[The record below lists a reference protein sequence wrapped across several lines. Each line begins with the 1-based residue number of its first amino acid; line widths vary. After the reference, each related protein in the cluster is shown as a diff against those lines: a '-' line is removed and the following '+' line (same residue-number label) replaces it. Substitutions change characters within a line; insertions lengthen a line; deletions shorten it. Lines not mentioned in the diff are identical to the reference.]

1 MNEYIKPVEAF
12 KKLEAA
18 KLLKQNVYIYGA
30 TGYGKTELIK
40 QYFKKDKYIYIPCRQ
55 NSCDLSVIP
64 DDCGQAVT
72 VVIDNVNAIDSDELR
87 SEIKELC
94 RRKNLWVIIL
104 GRSKMPSWLYDT
116 VITCHMLI
124 IPEENLA
131 LNEEGID
138 KYMRSEG
145 IILSTEELH
154 FQRKCCEG
162 NPFGVKYAAQQLL
175 AGNRI
180 GNELFEQN
188 SIMFQSYLERSV
200 ISELSTEIVDFLL
213 KISIVDSFTE
223 ELASI
228 ITGNSAVNSLI
239 ERTMDSGNFLE
250 KKNDV
255 YTLRYQMKS
264 ALRRKAGKEMSK
276 NDLHNYAV
284 LAGGYYE
291 SCGEDNKAL
300 ELYAKYNDSDRIR
313 ELLIR
318 NSRKNPETGY
328 FIEMR
333 EYYLMLSDEDIR
345 SDAYLMSAMSMLY
358 SMFLD
363 FDKSEYWYNELKAY
377 KNRTTC
383 SKQREAICLI
393 AYLDIGLPGRGS
405 VNILQLIKDCYTLLT
420 EKQLSVPEFSVTS
433 NLPSLMNGGKDFCDW
448 SKHDRE
454 IAATAGNI
462 VCAFLGKYGKGLANA
477 ALAESFYEKGGDPYE
492 IISLVSKAKLEA
504 EAGGKT
510 ELVFAATATLIRQYI
525 SHGEMDNAREL
536 LNSFEKTAQSEKL
549 HRLFPNIEAMRCRMS
564 LYSGDM
570 EAVGQWMKNAPDE
583 SRMFIAM
590 ERYRY
595 LTKIRCYIAYENY
608 DRAYA
613 LIESL
618 RYYAER
624 CDRKYINMELDILT
638 SVILFREGDE
648 WESRFIKALEKICEY
663 RFIPIISEEGAAVY
677 ELLNQCA
684 DSCSRNKKI
693 NREWFERVV
702 SETGRI
708 SRCYPMYLKAS
719 AKNFS
724 KLQPVDIRILNCLAD
739 GLSIQETAVRL
750 NMNYET
756 LRSRIKEVY
765 RKLDAKNKTE
775 AVMTARGMKLI

>member
-64 DDCGQAVT
+64 DECGRAVT

-94 RRKNLWVIIL
+94 RKKKLWVIIL
-104 GRSKMPSWLYDT
+104 GRSMMPSWLYDT

-124 IPEENLA
+124 IPEDNLA

-145 IILSTEELH
+145 IILSEEELH

-162 NPFGVKYAAQQLL
+162 NPFGVKYTAQQLL

-188 SIMFQSYLERSV
+188 SIMFQSYLEQSV

-264 ALRRKAGKEMSK
+264 ALRRKAVKELSK

-291 SCGEDNKAL
+291 SCNEDNKAL

-333 EYYLMLSDEDIR
+333 KYYLMLPDEDIR
-345 SDAYLMSAMSMLY
+345 SNAYLMSAMSMLY
-358 SMFLD
+358 SMLLD

-377 KNRTTC
+377 KNRAIG
-383 SKQREAICLI
+383 SKQREAISLI
-393 AYLDIGLPGRGS
+393 AYLDVGLSGRGS

-420 EKQLSVPEFSVTS
+420 EKSLSVPEFSVTS

-462 VCAFLGKYGKGLANA
+462 VCSFLGKYGKGLVNA

-492 IISLVSKAKLEA
+492 IISLISKAKLEA

-510 ELVFAATATLIRQYI
+510 ELIFAANATLIRQYI
-525 SHGEMDNAREL
+525 SHGEMDNAKEL

-583 SRMFIAM
+583 SRMFNAL

-613 LIESL
+613 LIETL

-638 SVILFREGDE
+638 SVILFRKGDE

-663 RFIPIISEEGAAVY
+663 RFIPIISEEGAAV
-677 ELLNQCA
+677 
-684 DSCSRNKKI
+684 
-693 NREWFERVV
+693 
-702 SETGRI
+702 
-708 SRCYPMYLKAS
+708 
-719 AKNFS
+719 
-724 KLQPVDIRILNCLAD
+724 
-739 GLSIQETAVRL
+739 
-750 NMNYET
+750 
-756 LRSRIKEVY
+756 
-765 RKLDAKNKTE
+765 
-775 AVMTARGMKLI
+775 

>member
-12 KKLEAA
+12 KKLDAA
-18 KLLKQNVYIYGA
+18 NLLKQNVYIYA
-30 TGYGKTELIK
+30 ASGYGKTELVK
-40 QYFKKDKYIYIPCRQ
+40 QYFKKGTYLYIPCSQ

-64 DDCGQAVT
+64 NDCERTVT

-87 SEIKELC
+87 GEIKELC
-94 RRKNLWVIIL
+94 RRKKLWVIIL
-104 GRSKMPSWLYDT
+104 GRSMMPSWLYDT
-116 VITCHMLI
+116 VITCHMVI
-124 IPEENLA
+124 IPEDDLA
-131 LNEEGID
+131 LTEEGID

-145 IILSTEELH
+145 IILSEEELR
-154 FQRKCCEG
+154 FQRETCEG
-162 NPFGVKYAAQQLL
+162 NAFGIKYAAQQLL
-175 AGNRI
+175 AGKRT

-188 SIMFQSYLERSV
+188 SIMYQRYLEQSI

-223 ELASI
+223 ALASI
-228 ITGNSAVNSLI
+228 ITGNSAVYSLI
-239 ERTMDSGNFLE
+239 ERTMDSGNFIY

-255 YTLRYQMKS
+255 YTLRLQMRN
-264 ALRRKAGKEMSK
+264 ALRRKAVKEIST

-333 EYYLMLSDEDIR
+333 KYYLMLSDEDIR
-345 SDAYLMSAMSMLY
+345 SNAYLMSAMSMLY
-358 SMFLD
+358 SMLLD

-377 KNRTTC
+377 KNRAIG
-383 SKQREAICLI
+383 SRQREAICLI
-393 AYLDIGLPGRGS
+393 AYLDVGLPGRGS

-420 EKQLSVPEFSVTS
+420 EKSLSVPEFSVTS

-462 VCAFLGKYGKGLANA
+462 VCAFLGKYGKGLVNA

-492 IISLVSKAKLEA
+492 IISLISKAKLEA

-510 ELVFAATATLIRQYI
+510 ELIFAANATLIRQYI
-525 SHGEMDNAREL
+525 SHGEMDNAKEL

-583 SRMFIAM
+583 SRMFNAL

-613 LIESL
+613 LIETL

-638 SVILFREGDE
+638 SVILFRKGDE

-677 ELLNQCA
+677 ELLNQ
-684 DSCSRNKKI
+684 
-693 NREWFERVV
+693 
-702 SETGRI
+702 
-708 SRCYPMYLKAS
+708 
-719 AKNFS
+719 
-724 KLQPVDIRILNCLAD
+724 
-739 GLSIQETAVRL
+739 
-750 NMNYET
+750 
-756 LRSRIKEVY
+756 
-765 RKLDAKNKTE
+765 
-775 AVMTARGMKLI
+775 

>member
-64 DDCGQAVT
+64 DECGRAVT

-94 RRKNLWVIIL
+94 RKKKLWVIIL
-104 GRSKMPSWLYDT
+104 GRSMMPSWLYDT

-124 IPEENLA
+124 IPEDNLA

-145 IILSTEELH
+145 IILSEEELH

-162 NPFGVKYAAQQLL
+162 NPFGVKYTAQQLL

-188 SIMFQSYLERSV
+188 SIMFQSYLEQSV

-264 ALRRKAGKEMSK
+264 ALRRKAVKELSK

-291 SCGEDNKAL
+291 SCNEDNKAL

-333 EYYLMLSDEDIR
+333 KYYLMLSDEDIR
-345 SDAYLMSAMSMLY
+345 SNAYLMSAMSMLY
-358 SMFLD
+358 SMLLD

-377 KNRTTC
+377 KNRAIG

-393 AYLDIGLPGRGS
+393 AYLDVGLPGRGS

-420 EKQLSVPEFSVTS
+420 EKSLSVPEFSVTS

-462 VCAFLGKYGKGLANA
+462 VCSFLGKYGKGLANA

-492 IISLVSKAKLEA
+492 IISLISKAKLEA

-510 ELVFAATATLIRQYI
+510 ELIFAANATLIRQYI
-525 SHGEMDNAREL
+525 SHGEMDNAKEL

-583 SRMFIAM
+583 SRMFNAL

-613 LIESL
+613 LIETL

-638 SVILFREGDE
+638 SVILFRKGDE
-648 WESRFIKALEKICEY
+648 WESIFIKALEKICEY

-693 NREWFERVV
+693 NREWFARVI

-708 SRCYPMYLKAS
+708 SRCYPMYLKAT
-719 AKNFS
+719 AKDFS
-724 KLQPVDIRILNCLAD
+724 KLQPMDIRILTCLAD

>member
-64 DDCGQAVT
+64 DECGRAVT

-94 RRKNLWVIIL
+94 RKKKLWVIIL
-104 GRSKMPSWLYDT
+104 GRSMMPSWLYDT

-124 IPEENLA
+124 IPEDNLA

-145 IILSTEELH
+145 IILSEEELH

-162 NPFGVKYAAQQLL
+162 NPFGVKYTAQQLL

-188 SIMFQSYLERSV
+188 SIMFQSYLEQSV

-264 ALRRKAGKEMSK
+264 ALRRKAVKELSK

-291 SCGEDNKAL
+291 SCNEDNKAL

-333 EYYLMLSDEDIR
+333 KYYLMLSDEDIR
-345 SDAYLMSAMSMLY
+345 SNAYLMSAMSMLY
-358 SMFLD
+358 SMLLD

-377 KNRTTC
+377 KNRAIG

-393 AYLDIGLPGRGS
+393 AYLDVGLPGRGS

-420 EKQLSVPEFSVTS
+420 EKSLSVPEFSVTS

-462 VCAFLGKYGKGLANA
+462 VCSFLGKYGKGLANA

-492 IISLVSKAKLEA
+492 IISLISKAKLEA

-510 ELVFAATATLIRQYI
+510 ELIFAANATLIRQYI
-525 SHGEMDNAREL
+525 SHGEMDNAKEL

-570 EAVGQWMKNAPDE
+570 EAVGQWMKKAPDE
-583 SRMFIAM
+583 SRMFNAL

-613 LIESL
+613 LIETL

-638 SVILFREGDE
+638 SVILFRKGDE
-648 WESRFIKALEKICEY
+648 WESIFIKALEKICEY

-693 NREWFERVV
+693 NREWFARVI

-708 SRCYPMYLKAS
+708 SRCYPMYLKAT
-719 AKNFS
+719 AKDFS
-724 KLQPVDIRILNCLAD
+724 KLQPMDIRILTCLAD

>member
-64 DDCGQAVT
+64 DECGRAVT

-94 RRKNLWVIIL
+94 RRKKLWVIIL
-104 GRSKMPSWLYDT
+104 GRSMMPSWLYDT

-124 IPEENLA
+124 IPEDNLA

-145 IILSTEELH
+145 IILSEEELH
-154 FQRKCCEG
+154 FQCKCCEG
-162 NPFGVKYAAQQLL
+162 NPFGVKYTAQQLL

-188 SIMFQSYLERSV
+188 SIMFQSYLEQSV

-223 ELASI
+223 ALASI
-228 ITGNSAVNSLI
+228 ITGNSAVYSLI

-264 ALRRKAGKEMSK
+264 ALRRKAVKEIST

-291 SCGEDNKAL
+291 SCNEDNKAL

-333 EYYLMLSDEDIR
+333 KYYLMLSDEDIR
-345 SDAYLMSAMSMLY
+345 SNAYLMSAMSMLY
-358 SMFLD
+358 SMLLD

-377 KNRTTC
+377 KNRTTG

-393 AYLDIGLPGRGS
+393 AYLDVGLSGRGS
-405 VNILQLIKDCYTLLT
+405 VNILQIIKDCYTLLT
-420 EKQLSVPEFSVTS
+420 EKSLSVPEFSVTS

-462 VCAFLGKYGKGLANA
+462 VCTFLGKYGKGLANA

-492 IISLVSKAKLEA
+492 IISLISKAKLEA

-510 ELVFAATATLIRQYI
+510 ELIFAANATLIRQYI
-525 SHGEMDNAREL
+525 SHGEMDNAKEL

-583 SRMFIAM
+583 SRMFNAL

-613 LIESL
+613 LIETL

-638 SVILFREGDE
+638 SVILFRKGDE
-648 WESRFIKALEKICEY
+648 WENRFIKALEKICEY

-677 ELLNQCA
+677 EMLSQCS

-719 AKNFS
+719 TKDLS
-724 KLQPVDIRILNCLAD
+724 KLQPMDIRILTCLAD

-765 RKLDAKNKTE
+765 RKLGAKNKTE

>member
-64 DDCGQAVT
+64 DECGRAVT

-94 RRKNLWVIIL
+94 RKKKLWVIIL
-104 GRSKMPSWLYDT
+104 GRSMMPSWLYDT

-124 IPEENLA
+124 IPEDNLA

-145 IILSTEELH
+145 IILSEEELH

-162 NPFGVKYAAQQLL
+162 NPFGVKYTAQQLL

-188 SIMFQSYLERSV
+188 SIMFQSYLEQSV

-264 ALRRKAGKEMSK
+264 ALRRKAVKELSK

-291 SCGEDNKAL
+291 SCNEDNKAL

-333 EYYLMLSDEDIR
+333 KYYLMLSDEDIR
-345 SDAYLMSAMSMLY
+345 SNAYLMSAMSMLY
-358 SMFLD
+358 SMLLD

-377 KNRTTC
+377 KNRAIG

-393 AYLDIGLPGRGS
+393 AYLDVGLPGRGS

-420 EKQLSVPEFSVTS
+420 EKSLSVPEFSVTS

-462 VCAFLGKYGKGLANA
+462 VCSFLGKYGKGLANA

-492 IISLVSKAKLEA
+492 IISLISKAKLEA

-510 ELVFAATATLIRQYI
+510 ELIFAANATLIRQYI
-525 SHGEMDNAREL
+525 SHGEMDNAKEL

-583 SRMFIAM
+583 SRMFNAL

-613 LIESL
+613 LIETL

-638 SVILFREGDE
+638 SVILFRKGDE

-693 NREWFERVV
+693 NREWFARVI

-708 SRCYPMYLKAS
+708 SRCYPMYLKAT
-719 AKNFS
+719 AKDFS
-724 KLQPVDIRILNCLAD
+724 KLQPMDIRILTCLAD

-750 NMNYET
+750 NINYET

>member
-12 KKLEAA
+12 KKLDAA
-18 KLLKQNVYIYGA
+18 NLLKQNVYIYGA

-40 QYFKKDKYIYIPCRQ
+40 QYFKKDKYIYIPCIQ

-64 DDCGQAVT
+64 DECGQAVT

-94 RRKNLWVIIL
+94 RKKKLWVIIL
-104 GRSKMPSWLYDT
+104 GRSMMPSWLYDT
-116 VITCHMLI
+116 VVTCHMLI
-124 IPEENLA
+124 IPEEDLA

-145 IILSTEELH
+145 IILSKEDLRFHSKTS
-154 FQRKCCEG
+154 EG
-162 NPFGVKYAAQQLL
+162 NVFAIKYAAQQLL
-175 AGNRI
+175 AGKHV
-180 GNELFEQN
+180 GNDFFEQN
-188 SIMFQSYLERSV
+188 SIMFQSYLEKDI
-200 ISELSTEIVDFLL
+200 ISELSSEIVDFLL

-223 ELASI
+223 ALASI
-228 ITGNSAVNSLI
+228 ITGNSAVYSLI
-239 ERTMDSGNFLE
+239 ERTMDSGNFIY

-255 YTLRYQMKS
+255 YTLRLQMS
-264 ALRRKAGKEMSK
+264 NALRRKAVKEIST

-328 FIEMR
+328 FIEMKK
-333 EYYLMLSDEDIR
+333 YYLMLSDEDIR
-345 SDAYLMSAMSMLY
+345 SNAYLMSAMSMLY
-358 SMFLD
+358 SMLLD

-377 KNRTTC
+377 KNRTTG

-393 AYLDIGLPGRGS
+393 AYLDVGLPSRGS

-420 EKQLSVPEFSVTS
+420 EKSLSVPEFSVTS

-462 VCAFLGKYGKGLANA
+462 VCAFLGKYGKGLENA

-510 ELVFAATATLIRQYI
+510 ELIFAANATLIRQYI
-525 SHGEMDNAREL
+525 SHGEMDNAKEL

-583 SRMFIAM
+583 SRMFNAL

-613 LIESL
+613 LIETL

-638 SVILFREGDE
+638 SVILFRKGDE

-693 NREWFERVV
+693 NREWFARVI

-708 SRCYPMYLKAS
+708 TRCYPMYLKAT
-719 AKNFS
+719 AKDFS
-724 KLQPVDIRILNCLAD
+724 KLQPMDIRILTCLAD

>member
-12 KKLEAA
+12 KKLDAA
-18 KLLKQNVYIYGA
+18 NLLKQNVYIYA
-30 TGYGKTELIK
+30 ASGYGKTELVK
-40 QYFKKDKYIYIPCRQ
+40 QYFKKGTYLYIPCSQ

-64 DDCGQAVT
+64 NDCERTVT

-87 SEIKELC
+87 GEIKELC
-94 RRKNLWVIIL
+94 RRKKLWVIIL
-104 GRSKMPSWLYDT
+104 GRSMMPSWLYDT
-116 VITCHMLI
+116 VITCHMVI
-124 IPEENLA
+124 IPEDDLA
-131 LNEEGID
+131 LTEEGID

-145 IILSTEELH
+145 IILSEEELR
-154 FQRKCCEG
+154 FQRETCEG
-162 NPFGVKYAAQQLL
+162 NAFGIKYAAQQLL
-175 AGNRI
+175 AGKRT

-188 SIMFQSYLERSV
+188 SIMYQRYLEQSI

-223 ELASI
+223 ALAAI

-239 ERTMDSGNFLE
+239 ERTMDSGNFIR
-250 KKNDV
+250 KKNDE
-255 YTLRYQMKS
+255 YTLRWQMKC
-264 ALRRKAGKEMSK
+264 ALCRKAGKEMSK

-291 SCGEDNKAL
+291 SCNEDNKAL

-333 EYYLMLSDEDIR
+333 KYYLMLSDEDIR
-345 SDAYLMSAMSMLY
+345 SNAYLMSAMSMLY
-358 SMFLD
+358 SMLLD

-377 KNRTTC
+377 KNRAIG

-393 AYLDIGLPGRGS
+393 AYLDVGLSCRGS
-405 VNILQLIKDCYTLLT
+405 VNILQIIKDCYTLLT
-420 EKQLSVPEFSVTS
+420 EKSLSVPEFSVTS

-462 VCAFLGKYGKGLANA
+462 VCSFLGKYGKGLANA

-492 IISLVSKAKLEA
+492 IISLISKAKIEA

-510 ELVFAATATLIRQYI
+510 ELIFAANATLIRQYI
-525 SHGEMDNAREL
+525 SHGEMDNAKEL

-583 SRMFIAM
+583 SRMFIAL

-608 DRAYA
+608 NRAYA
-613 LIESL
+613 LIETL

-638 SVILFREGDE
+638 SVILFRKGDE

-677 ELLNQCA
+677 EMLNQCA

-693 NREWFERVV
+693 NREWFARVI

-719 AKNFS
+719 TKDFS
-724 KLQPVDIRILNCLAD
+724 KLQPMDIRILTCLAD

>member
-64 DDCGQAVT
+64 DECGRAVT

-94 RRKNLWVIIL
+94 RKKKLWVIIL
-104 GRSKMPSWLYDT
+104 GRSMMPSWLYDT

-124 IPEENLA
+124 IPEDNLA

-145 IILSTEELH
+145 IILSEEELH

-162 NPFGVKYAAQQLL
+162 NPFGVKYTAQQLL

-188 SIMFQSYLERSV
+188 SIMFQSYLEQSV

-264 ALRRKAGKEMSK
+264 ALRRKAVKELSK

-291 SCGEDNKAL
+291 SCNEDNKAL

-333 EYYLMLSDEDIR
+333 KYYLMLSDEDIR
-345 SDAYLMSAMSMLY
+345 SNAYLMSAMSMLY
-358 SMFLD
+358 SMLLD

-377 KNRTTC
+377 KNRAIG

-393 AYLDIGLPGRGS
+393 AYLDVGLPGRGS

-420 EKQLSVPEFSVTS
+420 EKSLSVPEFSVTS

-462 VCAFLGKYGKGLANA
+462 VCSFLGKYGKGLANA

-492 IISLVSKAKLEA
+492 IISLISKAKLEA

-510 ELVFAATATLIRQYI
+510 ELIFAANATLIRQYI
-525 SHGEMDNAREL
+525 SHGEMDNAKEL

-583 SRMFIAM
+583 SRMFNAL

-613 LIESL
+613 LIETL

-638 SVILFREGDE
+638 SVILFRKGDE

-693 NREWFERVV
+693 NREWFARVI

-708 SRCYPMYLKAS
+708 SRCYPMYLKAT
-719 AKNFS
+719 AKDFS
-724 KLQPVDIRILNCLAD
+724 KLQPMDIRILTCLAD

>member
-1 MNEYIKPVEAF
+1 MDEYIKPVEAF
-12 KKLEAA
+12 KKLDAA
-18 KLLKQNVYIYGA
+18 NLLKQNVYIYA
-30 TGYGKTELIK
+30 ASGYGKTELVK
-40 QYFKKDKYIYIPCRQ
+40 QYFKKGTYLYIPCSQ

-64 DDCGQAVT
+64 NDCERTVT

-87 SEIKELC
+87 GEIKELC
-94 RRKNLWVIIL
+94 RRKKLWVIIL
-104 GRSKMPSWLYDT
+104 GRSMMPSWLYDT
-116 VITCHMLI
+116 VVTCHMLI
-124 IPEENLA
+124 IPEEDLA
-131 LNEEGID
+131 LTEEGID

-145 IILSTEELH
+145 IILSEEELR
-154 FQRKCCEG
+154 FQRETCEG
-162 NPFGVKYAAQQLL
+162 NAFGIKYAAQQLL
-175 AGNRI
+175 AGKRT

-188 SIMFQSYLERSV
+188 SIMYQRYLEQS
-200 ISELSTEIVDFLL
+200 IIAELSTEIVDFLL

-223 ELASI
+223 ALAAI

-255 YTLRYQMKS
+255 YTLRRQMIC

-333 EYYLMLSDEDIR
+333 KYYLMLSDEDIR
-345 SDAYLMSAMSMLY
+345 SNVYLMSAMSMLY
-358 SMFLD
+358 SMLMD

-377 KNRTTC
+377 KNRAIG

-393 AYLDIGLPGRGS
+393 AYLDVALSGRGS
-405 VNILQLIKDCYTLLT
+405 VNILQIIKDCYTLLT
-420 EKQLSVPEFSVTS
+420 EKSLSVPEFSVTS

-462 VCAFLGKYGKGLANA
+462 VCSFLGKYGKGLVNA

-492 IISLVSKAKLEA
+492 IISLISKAKLEA

-510 ELVFAATATLIRQYI
+510 ELIFAANATLIRQYI
-525 SHGEMDNAREL
+525 SHGEMDNAKEL

-583 SRMFIAM
+583 SRMFNAL

-613 LIESL
+613 LIETL

-638 SVILFREGDE
+638 SVILFRKGDE

-693 NREWFERVV
+693 NREWFARVI

-708 SRCYPMYLKAS
+708 SRCYPMYLKAT
-719 AKNFS
+719 AKDFS
-724 KLQPVDIRILNCLAD
+724 KLQPMDIRILTCLAD

>member
-30 TGYGKTELIK
+30 TGYGKTELVK

-64 DDCGQAVT
+64 DDCGRTVT

-94 RRKNLWVIIL
+94 REKKLWVIIL
-104 GRSKMPSWLYDT
+104 GRSMMPSWLYDT
-116 VITCHMLI
+116 VVTCHMLI
-124 IPEENLA
+124 IPEEDLA

-145 IILSTEELH
+145 IILSEEELH

-162 NPFGVKYAAQQLL
+162 NPFGVKYTAQQLL

-188 SIMFQSYLERSV
+188 SIMFQSYLEQSV

-223 ELASI
+223 ALASI
-228 ITGNSAVNSLI
+228 ITGNSAVYSLI

-264 ALRRKAGKEMSK
+264 ALRRKAVKELSK

-318 NSRKNPETGY
+318 NSRKSPETGY

-333 EYYLMLSDEDIR
+333 KYYLMLSDEDIR
-345 SDAYLMSAMSMLY
+345 SNAYLMSAMSMLY
-358 SMFLD
+358 SMLLD

-377 KNRTTC
+377 KNRTTG
-383 SKQREAICLI
+383 SKQREAISLI
-393 AYLDIGLPGRGS
+393 AYLDVGLSSRGS

-420 EKQLSVPEFSVTS
+420 EKSLSVPEFSVTS

-462 VCAFLGKYGKGLANA
+462 VCSFLGKYGKGLANA

-492 IISLVSKAKLEA
+492 IISLISKAKLEA

-510 ELVFAATATLIRQYI
+510 ELIFAANATLIRQYI
-525 SHGEMDNAREL
+525 SHGEMDNAKEL

-549 HRLFPNIEAMRCRMS
+549 HRLFPNIEAMKCRMS

-583 SRMFIAM
+583 SRMFNAL

-613 LIESL
+613 LIETL

-638 SVILFREGDE
+638 SVILFRKGDE

-708 SRCYPMYLKAS
+708 SRCYPMYLKAT
-719 AKNFS
+719 AKDFS
-724 KLQPVDIRILNCLAD
+724 KLQPMDIRILTCLAD
-739 GLSIQETAVRL
+739 GLSIQETAVKL

-765 RKLDAKNKTE
+765 RKLNAKNKTE
-775 AVMTARGMKLI
+775 AVITARGMKLI

>member
-1 MNEYIKPVEAF
+1 MDEYIKPVEAF
-12 KKLEAA
+12 KKLDAA
-18 KLLKQNVYIYGA
+18 NLLKQNVYIYA
-30 TGYGKTELIK
+30 ASGYGKTELVK
-40 QYFKKDKYIYIPCRQ
+40 QYFKKGTYLYIPCSQ
-55 NSCDLSVIP
+55 NCCDLSVIP
-64 DDCGQAVT
+64 NDCERTVT

-87 SEIKELC
+87 GEIKELC
-94 RRKNLWVIIL
+94 RRKKLWVIIL
-104 GRSKMPSWLYDT
+104 GRSMMPSWLYDT
-116 VITCHMLI
+116 VVTCHMLI
-124 IPEENLA
+124 IPEEDLA
-131 LNEEGID
+131 LTEEGID

-145 IILSTEELH
+145 IILSEEELR
-154 FQRKCCEG
+154 FQRETCEG
-162 NPFGVKYAAQQLL
+162 NAFGIKYAAQQLL
-175 AGNRI
+175 AGKHT

-188 SIMFQSYLERSV
+188 SIMYQRYLEQS
-200 ISELSTEIVDFLL
+200 IIAELSTEIVDFLL

-223 ELASI
+223 ALAAI

-255 YTLRYQMKS
+255 YTLRRQMIC

-333 EYYLMLSDEDIR
+333 KYYLMLSDEDIR
-345 SDAYLMSAMSMLY
+345 SNVYLMSAMSMLY
-358 SMFLD
+358 SMLMD

-377 KNRTTC
+377 KNRAIG

-393 AYLDIGLPGRGS
+393 AYLDVALSGRGS
-405 VNILQLIKDCYTLLT
+405 VNILQIIKDCYTLLT
-420 EKQLSVPEFSVTS
+420 EKSLSVPEFSVTS

-462 VCAFLGKYGKGLANA
+462 VCSFLGKYGKGLVNA

-492 IISLVSKAKLEA
+492 IISLISKAKLEA

-510 ELVFAATATLIRQYI
+510 ELIFAANATLIRQYI
-525 SHGEMDNAREL
+525 SHGEMDNAKEL

-583 SRMFIAM
+583 SRMFNAL

-613 LIESL
+613 LIETL

-638 SVILFREGDE
+638 SVILFRKGDE

-693 NREWFERVV
+693 NREWFARVI

-708 SRCYPMYLKAS
+708 SRCYPMYLKAT
-719 AKNFS
+719 AKDFS
-724 KLQPVDIRILNCLAD
+724 KLQPMDIRILTCLAD

>member
-1 MNEYIKPVEAF
+1 M
-12 KKLEAA
+12 
-18 KLLKQNVYIYGA
+18 
-30 TGYGKTELIK
+30 
-40 QYFKKDKYIYIPCRQ
+40 
-55 NSCDLSVIP
+55 
-64 DDCGQAVT
+64 
-72 VVIDNVNAIDSDELR
+72 
-87 SEIKELC
+87 
-94 RRKNLWVIIL
+94 
-104 GRSKMPSWLYDT
+104 MPSWLYDT

-124 IPEENLA
+124 IPEDNLA

-145 IILSTEELH
+145 IILSEEELH

-162 NPFGVKYAAQQLL
+162 NPFGVKYTAQQLL

-188 SIMFQSYLERSV
+188 SIMFQSYLEQSV

-264 ALRRKAGKEMSK
+264 ALRRKAVKELSK

-284 LAGGYYE
+284 LAGGYFE
-291 SCGEDNKAL
+291 SCNEDNKAL

-333 EYYLMLSDEDIR
+333 KYYLMLPDEDIR
-345 SDAYLMSAMSMLY
+345 SNAYLMSAMSMLY
-358 SMFLD
+358 SMLLD

-377 KNRTTC
+377 KNRAIG
-383 SKQREAICLI
+383 SKQREAISLI
-393 AYLDIGLPGRGS
+393 AYLDVGLSGRGS

-420 EKQLSVPEFSVTS
+420 EKSLSVPEFSVTS

-462 VCAFLGKYGKGLANA
+462 VCSFLGKYGKGLANA

-492 IISLVSKAKLEA
+492 IISLISKAKLEA

-510 ELVFAATATLIRQYI
+510 ELIFAANATLIRQYI
-525 SHGEMDNAREL
+525 SHGEMDNAKEL

-583 SRMFIAM
+583 SRMFNAL

-613 LIESL
+613 LIETL

-638 SVILFREGDE
+638 SVILFRKGDE

-693 NREWFERVV
+693 NREWFARVI

-708 SRCYPMYLKAS
+708 SRCYPMYLKAT
-719 AKNFS
+719 AKDFS
-724 KLQPVDIRILNCLAD
+724 KLQPMDIRILTCLAD

>member
-12 KKLEAA
+12 KKLDAA
-18 KLLKQNVYIYGA
+18 NLLKQNVYIYGA

-40 QYFKKDKYIYIPCRQ
+40 QYFKKDKYIYIPCIQ

-64 DDCGQAVT
+64 DECGQAVT

-94 RRKNLWVIIL
+94 RRKKLWVIIL
-104 GRSKMPSWLYDT
+104 GRSMMPSWLYDT
-116 VITCHMLI
+116 VVTCHMLI
-124 IPEENLA
+124 IPEEDLA

-145 IILSTEELH
+145 IILSEEELR

-162 NPFGVKYAAQQLL
+162 NPFGVKYTAQQLL

-188 SIMFQSYLERSV
+188 SIMFQSYLEQSV

-213 KISIVDSFTE
+213 KISIVDSFSE
-223 ELASI
+223 ALASI
-228 ITGNSAVNSLI
+228 ITGNSAVYSLI

-264 ALRRKAGKEMSK
+264 ALRRKAVKEIST
-276 NDLHNYAV
+276 NDLHNYVV

-328 FIEMR
+328 FIEMKK
-333 EYYLMLSDEDIR
+333 YYLMLSDEDIR
-345 SDAYLMSAMSMLY
+345 SNSYLMSAMSMLY
-358 SMFLD
+358 SMLLD

-377 KNRTTC
+377 KNRTTG

-393 AYLDIGLPGRGS
+393 AYLDVGLPSRGS
-405 VNILQLIKDCYTLLT
+405 VNILQLIKDSYTLLT
-420 EKQLSVPEFSVTS
+420 EKSLSVPEFSVTS

-462 VCAFLGKYGKGLANA
+462 VCAFLGKYGKGLVNA

-492 IISLVSKAKLEA
+492 IISLISKAKLEA

-510 ELVFAATATLIRQYI
+510 ELIFAATATLIRQYI
-525 SHGEMDNAREL
+525 SHGEMDNAKEL

-570 EAVGQWMKNAPDE
+570 EAVGQWMKTAPDE
-583 SRMFIAM
+583 SVMFIAL

-613 LIESL
+613 LIETL

-638 SVILFREGDE
+638 SVILFRKGDE

-663 RFIPIISEEGAAVY
+663 RFIPIILEEGAAVY
-677 ELLNQCA
+677 EMLGQCA

-708 SRCYPMYLKAS
+708 SRCYPMYLKAT
-719 AKNFS
+719 AKDFS
-724 KLQPVDIRILNCLAD
+724 KLQPMDIRILTCLAD

>member
-12 KKLEAA
+12 KKLNAA
-18 KLLKQNVYIYGA
+18 NLLKQNVYIYA
-30 TGYGKTELIK
+30 ASGYGKTELVK
-40 QYFKKDKYIYIPCRQ
+40 QYFKKGTYLYIPCSQ

-64 DDCGQAVT
+64 NDCERTVT

-87 SEIKELC
+87 GEIKELC
-94 RRKNLWVIIL
+94 RRKKLWVIIL
-104 GRSKMPSWLYDT
+104 GRSMMPSWLYDT
-116 VITCHMLI
+116 VVTCHMLI
-124 IPEENLA
+124 IPEEDLA
-131 LNEEGID
+131 LTDEGID

-145 IILSTEELH
+145 IILSEEELR
-154 FQRKCCEG
+154 FQRETCEG
-162 NPFGVKYAAQQLL
+162 NAFGIKYAAQQLL
-175 AGNRI
+175 AGKHT

-188 SIMFQSYLERSV
+188 SIMYQRYLEQSI

-223 ELASI
+223 ALASI

-250 KKNDV
+250 KKNDE
-255 YTLRYQMKS
+255 YTLRWQMKC
-264 ALRRKAGKEMSK
+264 ALRRKAVKEMSK
-276 NDLHNYAV
+276 NDLHNCAV

-291 SCGEDNKAL
+291 SCNEDNKAL

-333 EYYLMLSDEDIR
+333 KYYLMLSDEDIR
-345 SDAYLMSAMSMLY
+345 SNAYLMSAMSMLY
-358 SMFLD
+358 SMLLD

-377 KNRTTC
+377 KNRAIG

-393 AYLDIGLPGRGS
+393 AYLDVALSGRGS
-405 VNILQLIKDCYTLLT
+405 VNILQIIKDCYTLLT
-420 EKQLSVPEFSVTS
+420 EKSLSVPEFSVTS

-462 VCAFLGKYGKGLANA
+462 VCSFLGKYGKGLVNA

-492 IISLVSKAKLEA
+492 IISHISKAKLEA

-510 ELVFAATATLIRQYI
+510 ELIFAANATLIRQYI
-525 SHGEMDNAREL
+525 SHGEMDNAKEL

-583 SRMFIAM
+583 SRMFNAL

-613 LIESL
+613 LIETL

-624 CDRKYINMELDILT
+624 CDRKYIIMELDILT
-638 SVILFREGDE
+638 SVILFRKGDE

-693 NREWFERVV
+693 NREWFARVI

-708 SRCYPMYLKAS
+708 SRCYPMYLKATV
-719 AKNFS
+719 KDFS
-724 KLQPVDIRILNCLAD
+724 KLQPMDIRILTCLAD

>member
-64 DDCGQAVT
+64 DECGRAVT

-94 RRKNLWVIIL
+94 RKKKLWVIIL
-104 GRSKMPSWLYDT
+104 GRSMMPSWLYDT

-124 IPEENLA
+124 IPEDNLA

-145 IILSTEELH
+145 IILSEEELH

-162 NPFGVKYAAQQLL
+162 NPFGVKYTAQQLL

-188 SIMFQSYLERSV
+188 SIMFQSYLEQSV

-264 ALRRKAGKEMSK
+264 ALRRKAVKELSK

-291 SCGEDNKAL
+291 SCNEDNKAL

-333 EYYLMLSDEDIR
+333 KYYLMLPDEDIR
-345 SDAYLMSAMSMLY
+345 SNAYLMSAMSMLY
-358 SMFLD
+358 SMLLD

-377 KNRTTC
+377 KNRAIG
-383 SKQREAICLI
+383 SKQREAISLI
-393 AYLDIGLPGRGS
+393 AYLDVGLSGRGS

-420 EKQLSVPEFSVTS
+420 EKSLSVPEFSVTS

-462 VCAFLGKYGKGLANA
+462 VCSFLGKYGKGLVNA

-492 IISLVSKAKLEA
+492 IISLISKAKLEA

-510 ELVFAATATLIRQYI
+510 ELIFAANATLIRQYI
-525 SHGEMDNAREL
+525 SHGEMDNAKEL

-583 SRMFIAM
+583 SRMFNAL

-613 LIESL
+613 LIETL

-638 SVILFREGDE
+638 SVILFRKGDE

-693 NREWFERVV
+693 NREWFARVI

-708 SRCYPMYLKAS
+708 SRCYPMYLKAT
-719 AKNFS
+719 AKDFS
-724 KLQPVDIRILNCLAD
+724 KLQPMDIRILTCLAD

>member
-1 MNEYIKPVEAF
+1 MY
-12 KKLEAA
+12 
-18 KLLKQNVYIYGA
+18 
-30 TGYGKTELIK
+30 
-40 QYFKKDKYIYIPCRQ
+40 
-55 NSCDLSVIP
+55 
-64 DDCGQAVT
+64 
-72 VVIDNVNAIDSDELR
+72 
-87 SEIKELC
+87 
-94 RRKNLWVIIL
+94 
-104 GRSKMPSWLYDT
+104 
-116 VITCHMLI
+116 
-124 IPEENLA
+124 
-131 LNEEGID
+131 
-138 KYMRSEG
+138 
-145 IILSTEELH
+145 
-154 FQRKCCEG
+154 QR
-162 NPFGVKYAAQQLL
+162 
-175 AGNRI
+175 
-180 GNELFEQN
+180 
-188 SIMFQSYLERSV
+188 YLEQS
-200 ISELSTEIVDFLL
+200 IIAELSTEIVDFLL

-223 ELASI
+223 ALAAI

-255 YTLRYQMKS
+255 YTLRRQMIC

-333 EYYLMLSDEDIR
+333 KYYLMLSDEDIR
-345 SDAYLMSAMSMLY
+345 SNVYLMSAMSMLY
-358 SMFLD
+358 SMLMD

-377 KNRTTC
+377 KNRAIG

-393 AYLDIGLPGRGS
+393 AYLDVALSGRGS
-405 VNILQLIKDCYTLLT
+405 VNILQIIKDCYTLLT
-420 EKQLSVPEFSVTS
+420 EKSLSVPEFSVTS

-462 VCAFLGKYGKGLANA
+462 VCSFLGKYGKGLVNA

-492 IISLVSKAKLEA
+492 IISLISKAKLEA

-510 ELVFAATATLIRQYI
+510 ELIFAANATLIRQYI
-525 SHGEMDNAREL
+525 SHGEMDNAKEL

-583 SRMFIAM
+583 SRMFNAL

-613 LIESL
+613 LIETL

-638 SVILFREGDE
+638 SVILFRKGDE

-693 NREWFERVV
+693 NREWFARVI

-708 SRCYPMYLKAS
+708 SRCYPMYLKAT
-719 AKNFS
+719 AKDFS
-724 KLQPVDIRILNCLAD
+724 KLQPMDIRILTCLAD

>member
-345 SDAYLMSAMSMLY
+345 SNAYLMSAMSMLY

-377 KNRTTC
+377 KNRTTG

-492 IISLVSKAKLEA
+492 IISLISKAKLEA

-583 SRMFIAM
+583 SRMFIAL

-719 AKNFS
+719 AKDFS
-724 KLQPVDIRILNCLAD
+724 KLQPVDIRILTCLAD

>member
-64 DDCGQAVT
+64 DECGRAVT

-94 RRKNLWVIIL
+94 RRKKLWVIIL
-104 GRSKMPSWLYDT
+104 GRSMMPSWLYDT
-116 VITCHMLI
+116 VVTCHMLI
-124 IPEENLA
+124 ISEEDLA

-145 IILSTEELH
+145 IILSKEDLRFHSKT
-154 FQRKCCEG
+154 CEG
-162 NPFGVKYAAQQLL
+162 NAFAVKYAAQQLL
-175 AGNRI
+175 AGKHI
-180 GNELFEQN
+180 GNDFFEQN
-188 SIMFQSYLERSV
+188 SIMFQSYLEKDI
-200 ISELSTEIVDFLL
+200 ISELSSEIVDFLL

-223 ELASI
+223 ALASI
-228 ITGNSAVNSLI
+228 ITGNSAVYSLI
-239 ERTMDSGNFLE
+239 ERTMDSGNFIY

-255 YTLRYQMKS
+255 YTLRLQMRN
-264 ALRRKAGKEMSK
+264 ALRRKAVKEIST

-328 FIEMR
+328 FIEMKK
-333 EYYLMLSDEDIR
+333 YYLMLSDEDIR
-345 SDAYLMSAMSMLY
+345 SNAYLMSAMSMLY
-358 SMFLD
+358 SMLLD

-377 KNRTTC
+377 KNRTTG

-393 AYLDIGLPGRGS
+393 AYLDVGLPSRGS

-420 EKQLSVPEFSVTS
+420 EKSLSVPEFSVTS

-492 IISLVSKAKLEA
+492 IISLISKAKLEA

-510 ELVFAATATLIRQYI
+510 ELIFAANATLIRQYI
-525 SHGEMDNAREL
+525 SHGEMDNAKEL
-536 LNSFEKTAQSEKL
+536 LSSFEKTARSENL
-549 HRLFPNIEAMRCRMS
+549 HRLYPNIEAMRCRMS

-583 SRMFIAM
+583 SRMFNAL

-613 LIESL
+613 LIETL
-618 RYYAER
+618 RYYAQR

-638 SVILFREGDE
+638 SVILFRKGDE

-693 NREWFERVV
+693 NREWFARVI

-708 SRCYPMYLKAS
+708 TRCYPMYLKAT
-719 AKNFS
+719 AKDFS
-724 KLQPVDIRILNCLAD
+724 KLQPMDIRILTCLAD
-739 GLSIQETAVRL
+739 GLSIQETAVKL

>member
-64 DDCGQAVT
+64 DECGRAVT

-94 RRKNLWVIIL
+94 RRKMLWVIIL
-104 GRSKMPSWLYDT
+104 GRSMMPSWLYDT

-124 IPEENLA
+124 IPEDNLA

-145 IILSTEELH
+145 IILSEEELH

-162 NPFGVKYAAQQLL
+162 NPFGVKYTAQQLL

-188 SIMFQSYLERSV
+188 SIMFQSYLEQSV

-264 ALRRKAGKEMSK
+264 ALRRKAVKELSK

-291 SCGEDNKAL
+291 SCNEDNKAL

-333 EYYLMLSDEDIR
+333 KYYLMLSDEDIR
-345 SDAYLMSAMSMLY
+345 SNAYLMSAMSMLY
-358 SMFLD
+358 SMLLD

-377 KNRTTC
+377 KNRAIG

-393 AYLDIGLPGRGS
+393 AYLDVGLPGRGS

-420 EKQLSVPEFSVTS
+420 EKSLSVPEFSVTS

-462 VCAFLGKYGKGLANA
+462 VCSFLGKYGKGLANA

-492 IISLVSKAKLEA
+492 IISLISKAKLEA

-510 ELVFAATATLIRQYI
+510 ELIFAANATLIRQYI
-525 SHGEMDNAREL
+525 SHGEMDNAKEL

-583 SRMFIAM
+583 SRMFNAL

-613 LIESL
+613 LIETL

-638 SVILFREGDE
+638 SVILFRKGDE

-693 NREWFERVV
+693 NREWFARVI

-708 SRCYPMYLKAS
+708 SRCYPMYLKAT
-719 AKNFS
+719 AKDFS
-724 KLQPVDIRILNCLAD
+724 KLQPMDIRILTCLAD

>member
-64 DDCGQAVT
+64 DECGRAVT

-104 GRSKMPSWLYDT
+104 GRSMMPGWLYDT

-345 SDAYLMSAMSMLY
+345 SNAYLMSAMSMLY

-377 KNRTTC
+377 KNRTTG

-393 AYLDIGLPGRGS
+393 AYLDIGLSGRGS

-420 EKQLSVPEFSVTS
+420 EKSLSVPEFSVTS

-492 IISLVSKAKLEA
+492 IISLISKAKLEA

-613 LIESL
+613 LIETL

-638 SVILFREGDE
+638 SVILFRKGDE
-648 WESRFIKALEKICEY
+648 WKSRFIKALEKICEY

-719 AKNFS
+719 AKDFS
-724 KLQPVDIRILNCLAD
+724 KLQPVDIRILTCLAD

-765 RKLDAKNKTE
+765 RKLEAKNKTE

>member
-345 SDAYLMSAMSMLY
+345 SNAYLMSAMSMLY

-377 KNRTTC
+377 KNRTTG

-420 EKQLSVPEFSVTS
+420 EKSLSVPEFSVTS

-492 IISLVSKAKLEA
+492 IISLISKAKLEA

-583 SRMFIAM
+583 SRMFIAL

-677 ELLNQCA
+677 EMLGQCA

-708 SRCYPMYLKAS
+708 SRCYPMYLKAT
-719 AKNFS
+719 AKDFS
-724 KLQPVDIRILNCLAD
+724 KLQPMDIRILTCLAD
-739 GLSIQETAVRL
+739 GLSIQETAVKL

-765 RKLDAKNKTE
+765 RKLNAKNKTE

>member
-1 MNEYIKPVEAF
+1 MDEYIKPVEAF
-12 KKLEAA
+12 KKLDAA
-18 KLLKQNVYIYGA
+18 NLLKQNVYIYA
-30 TGYGKTELIK
+30 ASGYGKTELVK
-40 QYFKKDKYIYIPCRQ
+40 QYFKKGTYLYIPCSQ

-64 DDCGQAVT
+64 NDCERTVT

-87 SEIKELC
+87 GEIKELC
-94 RRKNLWVIIL
+94 RRKKLWVIIL
-104 GRSKMPSWLYDT
+104 GRSMMPSWLYDT
-116 VITCHMLI
+116 VVTCHMLI
-124 IPEENLA
+124 IPEEDLA
-131 LNEEGID
+131 LTEEGID

-145 IILSTEELH
+145 IILSEEELR
-154 FQRKCCEG
+154 FQRETCEG
-162 NPFGVKYAAQQLL
+162 NAFGIKYAAQQLL
-175 AGNRI
+175 AGKRT

-188 SIMFQSYLERSV
+188 SIMYQRYLEQS
-200 ISELSTEIVDFLL
+200 IIAELSTEIVDFLL

-223 ELASI
+223 ALAAI

-255 YTLRYQMKS
+255 YTLRRQMIC
-264 ALRRKAGKEMSK
+264 ALRIKAGKEMSK

-333 EYYLMLSDEDIR
+333 KYYLMLSDEDIR
-345 SDAYLMSAMSMLY
+345 SNVYLMSAMSMLY
-358 SMFLD
+358 SMLMD

-377 KNRTTC
+377 KNRAIG

-393 AYLDIGLPGRGS
+393 AYLDVALSCRGS
-405 VNILQLIKDCYTLLT
+405 VNILQIIKDCYTLLT
-420 EKQLSVPEFSVTS
+420 EKSLSVPEFSVTS

-462 VCAFLGKYGKGLANA
+462 VCSFLGKYGKGLANA

-492 IISLVSKAKLEA
+492 IISLISKAKLEA

-510 ELVFAATATLIRQYI
+510 ELIFAANATLIRQYI
-525 SHGEMDNAREL
+525 SHGEMDNAKEL

-570 EAVGQWMKNAPDE
+570 EAVGQWMKKAPDE
-583 SRMFIAM
+583 SRMFNAL

-613 LIESL
+613 LIETL

-638 SVILFREGDE
+638 SVILFRKGDE
-648 WESRFIKALEKICEY
+648 WESIFIKALEKICEY

-693 NREWFERVV
+693 NREWFARVI

-708 SRCYPMYLKAS
+708 SRCYPVYLKAS
-719 AKNFS
+719 TKDFS
-724 KLQPVDIRILNCLAD
+724 KLQPVDIMILTCLAD

>member
-1 MNEYIKPVEAF
+1 MSIFMQAS
-12 KKLEAA
+12 
-18 KLLKQNVYIYGA
+18 
-30 TGYGKTELIK
+30 GYGKTELVK
-40 QYFKKDKYIYIPCRQ
+40 QYFKKGTYLYIPCSQ

-64 DDCGQAVT
+64 NDCERTVT

-87 SEIKELC
+87 GEIKELC
-94 RRKNLWVIIL
+94 RRKKLWVIIL
-104 GRSKMPSWLYDT
+104 GRSMMPSWLYDT
-116 VITCHMLI
+116 VVTCHMLI
-124 IPEENLA
+124 IPEEDLA
-131 LNEEGID
+131 LTEEGID

-145 IILSTEELH
+145 IILSEEELR
-154 FQRKCCEG
+154 FQRETCEG
-162 NPFGVKYAAQQLL
+162 NAFGIKYAAQQLL
-175 AGNRI
+175 AGKRT

-188 SIMFQSYLERSV
+188 SIMYQRYLEQS
-200 ISELSTEIVDFLL
+200 IIAELSTEIVDFLL

-223 ELASI
+223 ALAAI

-255 YTLRYQMKS
+255 YTLRRQMIC

-333 EYYLMLSDEDIR
+333 KYYLMLSDEDIR
-345 SDAYLMSAMSMLY
+345 SNVYLMSAMSMLY
-358 SMFLD
+358 SMLMD

-377 KNRTTC
+377 KNRAIG

-393 AYLDIGLPGRGS
+393 AYLDVALSGRGS
-405 VNILQLIKDCYTLLT
+405 VNILQIIKDCYTLLT
-420 EKQLSVPEFSVTS
+420 EKSLSVPEFSVTS

-462 VCAFLGKYGKGLANA
+462 VCSFLGKYGKGLVNA

-492 IISLVSKAKLEA
+492 IISLISKAKLEA

-510 ELVFAATATLIRQYI
+510 ELIFAANATLIRQYI
-525 SHGEMDNAREL
+525 SHGEMDNAKEL

-570 EAVGQWMKNAPDE
+570 EAVRQWMKNAPDE
-583 SRMFIAM
+583 SRMFNTL

-613 LIESL
+613 LIETL

-638 SVILFREGDE
+638 SVILFRKGDE

-693 NREWFERVV
+693 NREWFARVI

-708 SRCYPMYLKAS
+708 SRCYPVYLKAS
-719 AKNFS
+719 TKDFS
-724 KLQPVDIRILNCLAD
+724 KLQPVDIMILTCLAD